1 MKTPKPSRGK
11 KGSIKKS
18 VNGEDEQQM
27 RSCYRCTER
36 NRRKKMRP
44 PRSQS
49 ESEGIVQSG
58 NSRQAEQPKKR
69 GNLLIQRKKSGTEQA
84 RTTKDFSPFV
94 RCRGHE
100 SMERERDRA
109 REQGDRW
116 EPPVR
121 EEGKRRNKSKIGE
134 GAAEEFFFSPRAGT
148 ALSRE
153 ERRGRI
159 RSAACTAVGAPSIA
173 QRRAAC
179 TAAGA
184 PSIAQR
190 RAAVPH
196 GRQRPG

>member
-11 KGSIKKS
+11 EGSIKKS

-84 RTTKDFSPFV
+84 RRTTKDFSPFV

-109 REQGDRW
+109 RERGDRW

-173 QRRAAC
+173 QRRAA
-179 TAAGA
+179 
-184 PSIAQR
+184 
-190 RAAVPH
+190 VPH